1 VTNEADPNMF
11 EEVTDPKPV
20 PDETPKELTF
30 SVDPSY
36 KDYVDQYVGEGKKY
50 SNVGELIKA
59 YANADRHIPELTRDL
74 AAIKTERDSLKEML
88 MANLTNE
95 NPGQEDPNPAP
106 NPNPVESQPRPAE
119 EAPPSG
125 DDGKVDLKDQVRE
138 LLREVDAEKQAKDN
152 AKFTEE
158 VMLQRFGDRDAAIK
172 AVQDKAEELGVSPQ
186 WIAQMA
192 FTSPKA
198 YFVTMGIDP
207 QNATPRSTTT
217 PAPRSDVN
225 PQRLA
230 DANPGIKP
238 GTYEFYN
245 NLRKT
250 DPSKFRSA
258 ATQRQMMKDAQEN
271 PNFYNR

>member
-20 PDETPKELTF
+20 PEETPKELTF

-119 EAPPSG
+119 
-125 DDGKVDLKDQVRE
+125 
-138 LLREVDAEKQAKDN
+138 KQAKDN

-207 QNATPRSTTT
+207 QNATTRSTTT